1 MRDEWDVR
9 SLGDFSEIKYG
20 YTAKANSEPVGPK
33 FLRIT
38 DIQNGDVDWEA
49 VPFCEVS
56 LRDQE
61 RHRLQSGDLVFA
73 RTGATTGKS
82 FLIHQPPESVCASY
96 LIRVRP
102 DQAVVLPS
110 FLNVYFQTA
119 DYWDAIAAGT
129 EGAAQGGFNAS
140 KLSALLIPLP
150 PLEEQRRI
158 VAVLDEAFEGLARA
172 RANAEANLQNA
183 RELFEAIKSAAL
195 REAQSNGQIMSL
207 ADVTAITSGLV
218 DPKEE
223 EYADLPHLGAGNM
236 LTGSDQL
243 VDVLTAREEKLIS
256 GKYLFEA
263 GVVLYSKIRP
273 YLRKA
278 ARPDFDGL
286 CSADVYPLT
295 PNSKLLNRDF
305 LFHVLLSDDFTNYAI
320 QGSGRAGMPKVNRRH
335 LFAYKFAL
343 PALDA
348 QARAVEVIEAAKQ
361 RCDQLVEN
369 AEGKLDDLDDL
380 RQSLL
385 QQAFAGE
392 LL

>member
-1 MRDEWDVR
+1 
-9 SLGDFSEIKYG
+9 
-20 YTAKANSEPVGPK
+20 
-33 FLRIT
+33 
-38 DIQNGDVDWEA
+38 
-49 VPFCEVS
+49 
-56 LRDQE
+56 
-61 RHRLQSGDLVFA
+61 
-73 RTGATTGKS
+73 
-82 FLIHQPPESVCASY
+82 
-96 LIRVRP
+96 
-102 DQAVVLPS
+102 
-110 FLNVYFQTA
+110 
-119 DYWDAIAAGT
+119 
-129 EGAAQGGFNAS
+129 
-140 KLSALLIPLP
+140 
-150 PLEEQRRI
+150 
-158 VAVLDEAFEGLARA
+158 
-172 RANAEANLQNA
+172 
-183 RELFEAIKSAAL
+183 
-195 REAQSNGQIMSL
+195 
-207 ADVTAITSGLV
+207 
-218 DPKEE
+218 
-223 EYADLPHLGAGNM
+223 M

-295 PNSKLLNRDF
+295 PNSQLLDRDF

-320 QGSGRAGMPKVNRRH
+320 QGSDRAGMPKVNRRH

-369 AEGKLDDLDDL
+369 AEGKLDDLDEL